1 MTGCVDEGKEIFISL
16 CIQVGHGDRI
26 TLSRNPPFTPQIHGI
41 EQLFLHLS
49 LHHSLGAFEQSIGQS
64 CLAVI
69 DVSDDAKISNPF
81 DVHHKKS

>member
-1 MTGCVDEGKEIFISL
+1 
-16 CIQVGHGDRI
+16 
-26 TLSRNPPFTPQIHGI
+26 TLYSNTPLAFQIHGI

-49 LHHSLGAFEQSIGQS
+49 LHHSAGAFEQSIGQS

-81 DVHHKKS
+81 DVHHKRVDHAKFPAEKSKSIAGIKKTIFQIY